1 MKKSKKQAAIRKWS
15 VIAEEM
21 QLLRDVSGEELTH
34 SLNMRKLASQH
45 DQKAEKISASMDNM
59 ETRGILGNVD
69 QAFQELKDEAEKL
82 TSLSD
87 QFERENILSRSYE
100 AEAKYHIRRLIERWS
115 NFSLE
120 EFLSLPGANPAMYNQ
135 FEAIINLLAKFIN

>member
-1 MKKSKKQAAIRKWS
+1 MKKNKKQAAIRKWS

-21 QLLRDVSGEELTH
+21 QVLRDASREEMTH

-82 TSLSD
+82 TRLSD

-100 AEAKYHIRRLIERWS
+100 AEANYHIRRLIERWN

-120 EFLSLPGANPAMYNQ
+120 EFLSLPGADPAMYNQ
-135 FEAIINLLAKFIN
+135 FEARINLLAKLIN

>member
-21 QLLRDVSGEELTH
+21 QVLHDVSREELAH

-45 DQKAEKISASMDNM
+45 DQKAEKISASVDNM

-69 QAFQELKDEAEKL
+69 QAFQELKDEAEEL

-87 QFERENILSRSYE
+87 QFEKENILSRSYE
-100 AEAKYHIRRLIERWS
+100 AEAKYHIRRLFERWS

-120 EFLSLPGANPAMYNQ
+120 EFLSLPGADPATYNQ
-135 FEAIINLLAKFIN
+135 FEARINLLVKFIN

>member
-69 QAFQELKDEAEKL
+69 QTFRPVRKRKHSQ
-82 TSLSD
+82 
-87 QFERENILSRSYE
+87 
-100 AEAKYHIRRLIERWS
+100 
-115 NFSLE
+115 
-120 EFLSLPGANPAMYNQ
+120 
-135 FEAIINLLAKFIN
+135 

>member
-1 MKKSKKQAAIRKWS
+1 M
-15 VIAEEM
+15 
-21 QLLRDVSGEELTH
+21 
-34 SLNMRKLASQH
+34 
-45 DQKAEKISASMDNM
+45 
-59 ETRGILGNVD
+59 
-69 QAFQELKDEAEKL
+69 KDEAEKL

-100 AEAKYHIRRLIERWS
+100 AEAEEKYHIRRLIERWS

-135 FEAIINLLAKFIN
+135 FEARINLLAKFIN